1 MSAIGAAGGKTA
13 KDDRSGRLPLLLL
26 ALVLVATVVSYIGA
40 ADRLTWWLEALPVV
54 IAVPVMVLTWRSYP
68 LSGLLYLIVFLHC
81 LILLAGAHWT
91 YAEVP
96 LGEWAKGWFGWERNN
111 YDKLG
116 HLAQGVT
123 PVLLAREILLRW
135 SPFRLEPRNR
145 WLPVLCVA
153 APGAFSAIYEIIE
166 WLTAVALGGASAA
179 FLGSQGDVWDA
190 QSDMLMAFVGAIAA
204 LVLLSRLH
212 DASLRRLGWR
222 PGPA

>member
-1 MSAIGAAGGKTA
+1 MSAVGTGDAKTRETA
-13 KDDRSGRLPLLLL
+13 RPGLLPLVLL
-26 ALVLVATVVSYIGA
+26 ALVLAATASSYVGA
-40 ADRLTWWLEALPVV
+40 SDRLTWWLEALPVV
-54 IAVPVMVLTWRSYP
+54 VAVPAMVLTSRRYR
-68 LSGLLYLIVFLHC
+68 LSDLLYGLVFVHC

-96 LGEWAKGWFGWERNN
+96 LGEWAKGWFGWDRNN

-123 PVLLAREILLRW
+123 PAILTREILLRW

-153 APGAFSAIYEIIE
+153 VPGAFSAIYEIIE
-166 WLTAVALGGASAA
+166 WFTAVALGGASAA

-190 QSDMLMAFVGAIAA
+190 QSDMLMAFIGAIAA

-212 DASLRRLGWR
+212 NASLQRLGWR
-222 PGPA
+222 PGAA